1 VQIDPSDLRRYY
13 HGLSDD
19 MLLAVDREELTEV
32 ALQVYDEEL
41 AHRNLSG
48 QDFETDGEPDTDPDH
63 NIEASDWLGEAS
75 CACTFAAG
83 HAGDQ
88 AAGDAEHG
96 RLVLEAAGIPCHVV
110 AHAMDPAG
118 DDPKPRYEY
127 RLMVPGKLNMPAA
140 SVLDKEIFNAEVEA
154 EWKFYFDSLSDE
166 ELRAVD
172 SESLFA
178 GLRDRMERA
187 ARAYQEVLATRGI
200 QPN

>member
-13 HGLSDD
+13 TGLSDD

-41 AHRNLSG
+41 AQRNLARP
-48 QDFETDGEPDTDPDH
+48 DFETDGEPDTD
-63 NIEASDWLGEAS
+63 ASPEIKEPDWLAEAG

-83 HAGDQ
+83 RPGDE
-88 AAGDAEHG
+88 AAPAAEHA
-96 RLVLEAAGIPCHVV
+96 RLVLDAAGIPCHLVGSTV
-110 AHAMDPAG
+110 DVDP
-118 DDPKPRYEY
+118 DPEPKYEY
-127 RLMVPGKLNMPAA
+127 RLMVPGKLNMQAA

-166 ELRAVD
+166 ELRAAD
-172 SESLFA
+172 SDSLFA

-187 ARAYQEVLATRGI
+187 TRAYQEALAARGI
-200 QPN
+200 QSN